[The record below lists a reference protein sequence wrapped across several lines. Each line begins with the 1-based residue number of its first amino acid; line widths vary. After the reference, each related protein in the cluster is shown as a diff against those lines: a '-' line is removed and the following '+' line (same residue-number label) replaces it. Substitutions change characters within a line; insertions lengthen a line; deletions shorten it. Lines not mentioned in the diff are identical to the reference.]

1 MWNIYKWA
9 KLWHAIY
16 GLSLTKEAQVF
27 LWPHNNQVLWSDN
40 LPPVKVHSAYLQ
52 QWLTSSE
59 VIVSIYTNIQHH
71 TCNRDWQVLYD
82 GHAQTH
88 IHITFTHFDISV
100 RDLESFCISMA
111 YSLSWVWILGPALI
125 WWIFVHPSL
134 GMGNDHSS
142 CKYTLLK
149 LPIQLLASWGHNK
162 CTNW

>member
-71 TCNRDWQVLYD
+71 TCNIGKFYMMDM
-82 GHAQTH
+82 HTH
-88 IHITFTHFDISV
+88 IPITLTHFDISV
-100 RDLESFCISMA
+100 RDLESFCISMS

-125 WWIFVHPSL
+125 LVNFC
-134 GMGNDHSS
+134 SS
-142 CKYTLLK
+142 KPWNGKWSLK
-149 LPIQLLASWGHNK
+149 LQKYSA
-162 CTNW
+162 